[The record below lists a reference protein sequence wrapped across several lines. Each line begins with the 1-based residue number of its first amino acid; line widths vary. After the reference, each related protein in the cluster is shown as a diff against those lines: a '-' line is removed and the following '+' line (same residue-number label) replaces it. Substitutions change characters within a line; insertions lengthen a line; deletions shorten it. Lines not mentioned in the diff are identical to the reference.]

1 MGIIG
6 GGGGVVQQAVANN
19 ILLLQLILVVL
30 MYMYFADRISKFVNT
45 QFGSS
50 GFRLSDQQG
59 IFR

>member
-1 MGIIG
+1 MGILG
-6 GGGGVVQQAVANN
+6 GSGGVVKQAVANN

-30 MYMYFADRISKFVNT
+30 MYMYFADRISKLVNT

-50 GFRLSDQQG
+50 GFKLSDQQG